1 MQKPEKL
8 KHYLKCYENKDLESI
23 SSLFSEDITL
33 RDWKISV
40 SGYENALAETR
51 KNFKNAES
59 LSISIL
65 NIMESE
71 DSVSAELKIVV
82 NNEEVLSVVDVLTFN
97 DKGLISSIRAYLG
110 REDLTYKTDLMHQA
124 VFNKLYRYR
133 VIYNAKT
140 TR

>member
-23 SSLFSEDITL
+23 SSMFSEDITL

-71 DSVSAELKIVV
+71 DSASAELKIVV
-82 NNEEVLSVVDVLTFN
+82 NNEEILFVVDVLTFN

-110 REDLTYKTDLMHQA
+110 RED
-124 VFNKLYRYR
+124 
-133 VIYNAKT
+133 
-140 TR
+140 